1 MSARSLTV
9 TLTPGTLRLKR
20 LKDRTAQHTQKQNGG
35 KVFYFVIMEK
45 SGFKYMTA
53 TLETMHGVKL
63 KIEKQG
69 MKCHLGQPDQTRSYL
84 YKRSHAAHLTDGS
97 LKILRVY
104 WLVEI

>member
-1 MSARSLTV
+1 MCRLIRSRYSNTWQ
-9 TLTPGTLRLKR
+9 PQAEEAER
-20 LKDRTAQHTQKQNGG
+20 QNGTAHTEAKWG
-35 KVFYFVIMEK
+35 KSLLFVIMEK